1 MSLNARGVK
10 TPDLVASLES
20 YNSCWSHFPNLTRWV
35 SKLDILVK
43 EIGCL
48 NFRNQGNQLCEDFF
62 HSLNES
68 SLENGFD
75 MSYRTLVRQLNRAFW
90 LLLYSNSWR
99 CVPTKYFWILLKFD
113 PWQWSR
119 VWKFSNGCL
128 GPGLH
133 SLVSQR
139 WFYWSLGPVNG

>member
-1 MSLNARGVK
+1 MSLNERGVK
-10 TPDLVASLES
+10 MPDLVASLES
-20 YNSCWSHFPNLTRWV
+20 YNSCWSHFPNLTRWE
-35 SKLDILVK
+35 SEKSLRKADFLDFWNLGTQFLSPKCQVWK
-43 EIGCL
+43 
-48 NFRNQGNQLCEDFF
+48 
-62 HSLNES
+62 LNES
-68 SLENGFD
+68 SLENGFN
-75 MSYRTLVRQLNRAFW
+75 MSYRILVRQLNRAFW

-139 WFYWSLGPVNG
+139 WFYWSLGSVDG